1 MKKRIIPLICLF
13 VVAAAVVTGM
23 VYFQNKQDPA
33 VQEPV
38 VYQPYELK
46 NIELQINE
54 IIMAVQK
61 GKTTEDKIY
70 YKRKN
75 KAVLMDV
82 DLFLMAKKDCIW
94 VSFHDLT
101 DEKIEVF
108 NKLFPYNC
116 FRFFDESDWIAEPT

>member
-1 MKKRIIPLICLF
+1 MKKRIIPLICLI
-13 VVAAAVVTGM
+13 VVAVAVVTGM

-46 NIELQINE
+46 NIASQINE
-54 IIMAVQK
+54 IIWAVQD

-82 DLFLMAKKDCIW
+82 YHGLTPKKEYI
-94 VSFHDLT
+94 VVIFNELT
-101 DEKIEVF
+101 DEKIEIF
-108 NKLFPYNC
+108 NRLFPYNC
-116 FRFFDESDWIAEPT
+116 FRFVDEDSLIAILT